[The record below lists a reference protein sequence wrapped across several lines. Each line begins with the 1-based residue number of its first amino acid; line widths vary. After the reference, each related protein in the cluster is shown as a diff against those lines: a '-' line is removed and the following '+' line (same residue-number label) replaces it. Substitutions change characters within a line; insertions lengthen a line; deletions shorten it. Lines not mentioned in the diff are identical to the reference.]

1 MSEQFILQYIP
12 ERIKQLGY
20 TSYHIR
26 YRDILVGA
34 QEVMVIPAYN
44 ELYFLI
50 DEPDKTVIESDYGVY
65 DTWVPLH
72 RDNQHQHRGEITITN
87 RESALMR
94 VKFIQV
100 IIVN

>member
-1 MSEQFILQYIP
+1 MSEQFIIQYIP
-12 ERIKQLGY
+12 QRMKQLGY
-20 TSYHIR
+20 TAYHIR
-26 YRDILVGA
+26 YRDILVEPLA
-34 QEVMVIPAYN
+34 VIVIPAYN

-65 DTWVPLH
+65 DTWVPLSN
-72 RDNQHQHRGEITITN
+72 DNQHQHRGEIKLTN
-87 RESALMR
+87 REFANMR